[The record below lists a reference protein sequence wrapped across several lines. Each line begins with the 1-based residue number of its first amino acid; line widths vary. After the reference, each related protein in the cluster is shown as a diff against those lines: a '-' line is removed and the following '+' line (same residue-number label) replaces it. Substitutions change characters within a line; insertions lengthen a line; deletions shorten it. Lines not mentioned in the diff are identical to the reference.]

1 MKSRKLKHLVGKRI
15 RLEDY
20 YGMIHNGQVL
30 VREVLQYIPNGEKDN
45 HYYFQREDGKTI
57 RITRTGFSRVI
68 ATEEGL
74 ALKLR
79 CGGTGRYQTQ
89 QEFHPRFAENYRF
102 ENMVL
107 EMRR

>member
-1 MKSRKLKHLVGKRI
+1 MKSRRLRHLVGKRI
-15 RLEDY
+15 ELEDY
-20 YGMIHNGQVL
+20 YGIIHNGQVL
-30 VREVLQYIPNGEKDN
+30 VREVLQHISNGEKDN

-57 RITRTGFSRVI
+57 RITRTGLSRVI
-68 ATEEGL
+68 ATDDGL

-79 CGGTGRYQTQ
+79 WGGTGRYQTPQ
-89 QEFHPRFAENYRF
+89 DFHPRFAEDYRF